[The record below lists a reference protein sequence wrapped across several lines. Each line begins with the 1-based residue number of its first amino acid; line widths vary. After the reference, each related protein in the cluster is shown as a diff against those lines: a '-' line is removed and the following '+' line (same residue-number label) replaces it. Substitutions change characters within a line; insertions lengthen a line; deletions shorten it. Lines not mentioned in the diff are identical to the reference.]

1 MFENK
6 TFEKLVNEKLNS
18 ISNDIDKREG
28 SIVYDAV
35 AGNSLETAQMYI
47 TISEYYTET
56 FGHTA
61 SRINLVKRAAE
72 RGIYPKPASAGIY
85 KGVFNI
91 EIPIGSRFSLNEYN
105 YIVVKKLDSGS
116 YEYQLEC
123 ETLGEEP
130 NGNTG
135 TLIPIEYIPGLT
147 SAELTEILIPGEDE
161 EETESLRTRYL
172 NSFDTQAYGGNI
184 KDYEEKTIAISGV
197 GAVKVTPVWQGGGTV
212 RLTILNSE
220 YDEAKSTLI
229 ERVQELI
236 DPTKDG
242 TGKGI
247 APIGHIVTVDT
258 PQKKSIYIATNLTL
272 EDIEVSNIKTEIDK
286 VLQDYLLELRK
297 SWASSNK
304 IIVRISQIETRILTV
319 NSKII
324 DISNTKINGKEENL
338 EVDIYEI
345 PVWGSGNYE
354 GS

>member
-1 MFENK
+1 MFEDK
-6 TFEKLVNEKLNS
+6 TFEKLLEKKLKS
-18 ISNDIDKREG
+18 IPSEIDKREG
-28 SIVYDAV
+28 SIVYDAT

-47 TISEYYTET
+47 TISEYYKET

-61 SRINLVKRAAE
+61 SRENLIKRASE
-72 RGIYPKPASAGIY
+72 RGIYPKPASAGVY

-91 EIPIGSRFSLNEYN
+91 QIPLGSRFSLNEYN
-105 YIVVKKLDSGS
+105 YIVIKKLDSGS

-135 TLIPIEYIPGLT
+135 TLVPIEYIDGLI
-147 SAELTEILIPGEDE
+147 SAELTKLLIPGEDE
-161 EETESLRTRYL
+161 EDTESLRVRYL

-184 KDYEEKTIAISGV
+184 KDYEEKTLAISGV
-197 GAVKVTPVWQGGGTV
+197 GAVKVTPVWKGGGTV

-220 YDEAKSTLI
+220 YDEASSALVEK
-229 ERVQELI
+229 VQETI

-242 TGKGI
+242 SGKGI

-272 EDIEVSNIKTEIDK
+272 ENIEISNIRDEINR
-286 VLQDYLLELRK
+286 VLQEYLLELRK
-297 SWASSNK
+297 NWASSNK
-304 IIVRISQIETRILTV
+304 IVVRISQIETRILTV

-324 DISNTKINGKEENL
+324 DISGTEINGKEENL
-338 EVDIYEI
+338 EIDIYEI
-345 PVWGSGNYE
+345 PVWGSGNYV

>member
-1 MFENK
+1 MFEDK
-6 TFEKLVNEKLNS
+6 TYEKLVEEKLKN
-18 ISNDIDKREG
+18 ISNEIDKREG
-28 SIVYDAV
+28 SVVYDAV
-35 AGNSLETAQMYI
+35 AGNSLESAQMYI
-47 TISEYYTET
+47 AISEYYKET
-56 FGHTA
+56 FGSTA
-61 SRINLVKRAAE
+61 SREYLIERAKE

-85 KGVFNI
+85 KGVFNS

-123 ETLGEEP
+123 ETLGEGP

-135 TLIPIEYIPGLT
+135 TLIPIEYIHGLT
-147 SAELTEILIPGEDE
+147 SAELSEILIPGEDE
-161 EETESLRTRYL
+161 EETENLRARYL

-184 KDYEEKTIAISGV
+184 KDYEEKTLAISGV

-212 RLTILNSE
+212 RLTILDSE
-220 YDEAKSTLI
+220 YDQASSALI
-229 ERVQELI
+229 ERVQEII

-247 APIGHIVTVDT
+247 APIGHIVTTDT
-258 PQKKSIYIATNLTL
+258 PQKKSIYIATNLIL
-272 EDIEVSNIKTEIDK
+272 EDIEVSNIKDEIDR
-286 VLQDYLLELRK
+286 VLQNYLLELRK
-297 SWASSNK
+297 NWASSNK
-304 IIVRISQIETRILTV
+304 IIVRISQIETRILAI

-324 DISNTKINGKEENL
+324 DIKNTKINGVEENL
-338 EVDIYEI
+338 EIDIYEI

>member
-1 MFENK
+1 MFEDK
-6 TFEKLVNEKLNS
+6 TFEKLLEKKLKS
-18 ISNDIDKREG
+18 IPSEIDKREG
-28 SIVYDAV
+28 SIVYDAT

-47 TISEYYTET
+47 TISEYYKET

-61 SRINLVKRAAE
+61 SRENLIKRASE
-72 RGIYPKPASAGIY
+72 RGIYPKPASTGVY

-91 EIPIGSRFSLNEYN
+91 QIPLGSRFSLNEYN
-105 YIVVKKLDSGS
+105 YIVIKKMDSGS

-135 TLIPIEYIPGLT
+135 TLVPIEYIDGLI

-161 EETESLRTRYL
+161 EDTESLRVRYL

-184 KDYEEKTIAISGV
+184 KDYEEKTLAISGV
-197 GAVKVTPVWQGGGTV
+197 GAVKVTPVWKGGGTV

-220 YDEAKSTLI
+220 YDEASSTLV
-229 ERVQELI
+229 EKVQETI

-242 TGKGI
+242 SGKGI

-272 EDIEVSNIKTEIDK
+272 ENIEISNIRDEINR
-286 VLQDYLLELRK
+286 VLQEYLLELRK
-297 SWASSNK
+297 NWASSNK
-304 IIVRISQIETRILTV
+304 VVVRISQIETRILTV
-319 NSKII
+319 NNKII
-324 DISNTKINGKEENL
+324 DISGTKINGKEENL
-338 EVDIYEI
+338 EIDIYEI
-345 PVWGSGNYE
+345 PVWGSGNYV

>member
-1 MFENK
+1 MFEDK
-6 TFEKLVNEKLNS
+6 TYEKLLETKMKNIPSDV
-18 ISNDIDKREG
+18 DKREG

-47 TISEYYTET
+47 TIGEYYKET

-61 SRINLVKRAAE
+61 SRENLIKRASE
-72 RGIYPKPASAGIY
+72 RGIYPKPASAGVY
-85 KGVFNI
+85 KGVFNVQV
-91 EIPIGSRFSLNEYN
+91 PLGSRFSLNEYN
-105 YIVVKKLDSGS
+105 YIVIKKLDSGS

-135 TLIPIEYIPGLT
+135 TLIPIEYIDGLT

-161 EETESLRTRYL
+161 EETESLRARYL

-184 KDYEEKTIAISGV
+184 KDYEEKTLAISGV
-197 GAVKVTPVWQGGGTV
+197 GSVKVTPVWQGGGTV
-212 RLTILNSE
+212 RLTILDSE
-220 YDEAKSTLI
+220 YDEASSALI
-229 ERVQELI
+229 ERAQETI

-258 PQKKSIYIATNLTL
+258 PLKKSIHIATNLTL
-272 EDIEVSNIKTEIDK
+272 EDIEVTNIKDDIDNA
-286 VLQDYLLELRK
+286 LMDYLLELRK
-297 SWASSNK
+297 NWAASNK
-304 IIVRISQIETRILTV
+304 IVIRISQIETRILAI
-319 NSKII
+319 NNKII
-324 DISNTKINGKEENL
+324 DIGNTKINGREENL
-338 EVDIYEI
+338 EIDIYEI

-354 GS
+354 SN

>member
-1 MFENK
+1 MFEDK
-6 TFEKLVNEKLNS
+6 TFEKLLEKKLKS
-18 ISNDIDKREG
+18 IPSEIDKREG
-28 SIVYDAV
+28 SIVYDAT

-47 TISEYYTET
+47 TISEYYKET

-61 SRINLVKRAAE
+61 SRENLIKRASE
-72 RGIYPKPASAGIY
+72 RGIYPKPASAGVY

-91 EIPIGSRFSLNEYN
+91 QIPLGSRFSLNEYN
-105 YIVVKKLDSGS
+105 YIVIKKLDSGS

-135 TLIPIEYIPGLT
+135 TLVPIEYIDGLI

-161 EETESLRTRYL
+161 EDTESLRVRYL

-184 KDYEEKTIAISGV
+184 KDYEEKTLAISGV
-197 GAVKVTPVWQGGGTV
+197 GAVKVTPVWKGGGTV

-220 YDEAKSTLI
+220 YDEASSALVEK
-229 ERVQELI
+229 VQETI

-242 TGKGI
+242 SGKGI

-272 EDIEVSNIKTEIDK
+272 ENIEISNIRDEINR
-286 VLQDYLLELRK
+286 VLQEYLLELRK
-297 SWASSNK
+297 NWASSNK
-304 IIVRISQIETRILTV
+304 VVVRISQIETRILTV
-319 NSKII
+319 NNKII
-324 DISNTKINGKEENL
+324 DISGTKINGKEENL
-338 EVDIYEI
+338 EIDIYEI
-345 PVWGSGNYE
+345 PVWGSGNYV

>member
-1 MFENK
+1 MFEDK
-6 TFEKLVNEKLNS
+6 TYEKLVEEKLKS
-18 ISNDIDKREG
+18 IPSDIDKREG

-47 TISEYYTET
+47 AIDGYYKET

-61 SRINLVKRAAE
+61 SRDNLIKRASE

-85 KGVFNI
+85 KGVFNTNV
-91 EIPIGSRFSLNEYN
+91 PLGSRFSLNEYN
-105 YIVVKKLDSGS
+105 YIVIKKLDTGS

-135 TLIPIEYIPGLT
+135 ALIPIEYIPGLT

-184 KDYEEKTIAISGV
+184 KDYEEKTLAISGV

-212 RLTILNSE
+212 RLTILDSE

-229 ERVQELI
+229 ERVQETI

-258 PQKKSIYIATNLTL
+258 PQKKSIYIATTLTL
-272 EDIEVSNIKTEIDK
+272 EDIEVSNIKDEVDK

-297 SWASSNK
+297 QWSVSNK
-304 IIVRISQIETRILTV
+304 VVVRISQIETRILAIS
-319 NSKII
+319 NKII
-324 DISNTKINGKEENL
+324 DIKGTKINAKEENL
-338 EVDIYEI
+338 EIGTYEI